1 MDISEP
7 NYLTEGHWDW
17 KPMWDPVNNEDIV
30 FFRSHD
36 SDYASPNSISVV
48 NINDPNLEV
57 HDVTDHD
64 KTVRQLST
72 NWGFLGI
79 TSDSNRDVHFETKT
93 SRIILFTTFFL
104 LPYIA

>member
-36 SDYASPNSISVV
+36 YDFQSPNSISVV
-48 NINDPNLEV
+48 NINDPDLEV
-57 HDVTDHD
+57 HDVEGDRGVSRLVTSIPER
-64 KTVRQLST
+64 VWSRPAPLVSAS
-72 NWGFLGI
+72 GFLDI
-79 TSDSNRDVHFETKT
+79 
-93 SRIILFTTFFL
+93 
-104 LPYIA
+104 